1 MSVFLS
7 VMGASTYGHLHSLI
21 SPDKPGTMEYDDIVN
36 TLQAH
41 FTPRPIVI
49 AERFKFHKQN
59 QAEGESVAQ
68 YVAVLKRLAEHCEV
82 GENLINA
89 LRDRF
94 KVKMAPRMA
103 AVLRAA

>member
-59 QAEGESVAQ
+59 QAEGESVRTICCG
-68 YVAVLKRLAEHCEV
+68 VKEIGR
-82 GENLINA
+82 A
-89 LRDRF
+89 L
-94 KVKMAPRMA
+94 
-103 AVLRAA
+103 